1 MSTKPAKKKNGGASP
16 IADAAKDINAVL
28 KPDPLLDIEADEAAV
43 KEELVELLPSIKAG
57 DDLALTTWKALKGLG
72 WKEAKEP
79 VTKVA
84 KTAKPGKAKK
94 EKRERTPSN
103 KEVLYLAWK
112 KNSKLEGAA
121 LLKVVAGAVK
131 EKTVA
136 GWLKGWKKGKRLP
149 AIARK

>member
-1 MSTKPAKKKNGGASP
+1 MSTKPAKKKKAVATPNQ
-16 IADAAKDINAVL
+16 DAAKDINAVL
-28 KPDPLLDIEADEAAV
+28 KPDPLIDLNQT
-43 KEELVELLPSIKAG
+43 EEEISPELLELLPSIKEG
-57 DDLALTTWKALKGLG
+57 DTLALTTWKTLKAMG
-72 WKEAKEP
+72 WKEEKEP
-79 VTKVA
+79 VKKVA
-84 KTAKPGKAKK
+84 KPVKPGKAKK